1 MIFDE
6 SGNRRS
12 NHFVAVRQASL
23 AFPGGAFITSDFFF
37 ILFKNHLYTPDYAF
51 ITTFK
56 WLKIERFIK
65 GKWTNSG
72 MGDITDRYEKAVR
85 LSTDKFSGLVKR
97 VANSTNAQTKIR
109 ADLEALTQNTGKK
122 DIALSTFDT
131 LLKLHDT
138 IPADSYSIFCQHA
151 RGLFELILDYRNVK
165 RTVEDNAIN
174 RELSAQDLQE
184 LPTDFFT
191 KFLMLGDIAREK
203 QELASK
209 LEIENKTLKEEAKK
223 NEEQTKIYR
232 NKAIRDGLTGL
243 LNKEYF
249 DKKLI
254 EETKEA
260 QKYGRPLSL
269 ILFDIDFFKKI
280 NDTYGHLAGDYVLRS
295 LPDVLELRHASDLVG
310 RIGGEEFAILL
321 PETPEKSAKA
331 VAERIRQKAES
342 YHFDYDNT
350 KLPVTLSLGVGQYA
364 QGETSQQFMKRVD
377 NLQYMA
383 KNSGRNAT
391 CSYEDWN
398 DMQSEVKK

>member
-1 MIFDE
+1 
-6 SGNRRS
+6 
-12 NHFVAVRQASL
+12 
-23 AFPGGAFITSDFFF
+23 
-37 ILFKNHLYTPDYAF
+37 
-51 ITTFK
+51 
-56 WLKIERFIK
+56 
-65 GKWTNSG
+65 

-97 VANSTNAQTKIR
+97 VANSADAQSQIR
-109 ADLEALTQNTGKK
+109 ADLESLTQNTGKK

-131 LLKLHDT
+131 LLKLHDS

-165 RTVEDNAIN
+165 RKAEDEAIN
-174 RELSAQDLQE
+174 QELSPQNLE
-184 LPTDFFT
+184 EMPTEFFT

-249 DKKLI
+249 GKKFE

-280 NDTYGHLAGDYVLRS
+280 NDTYGHQAGDYVLRA

-342 YHFDYDNT
+342 YHFDYENK

-364 QGETSQQFMKRVD
+364 QGETFQQFMKRVD

-398 DMQSEVKK
+398 DMQSEVEK

>member
-1 MIFDE
+1 
-6 SGNRRS
+6 
-12 NHFVAVRQASL
+12 
-23 AFPGGAFITSDFFF
+23 
-37 ILFKNHLYTPDYAF
+37 
-51 ITTFK
+51 
-56 WLKIERFIK
+56 
-65 GKWTNSG
+65 

-97 VANSTNAQTKIR
+97 VANSTDAQTKIR

>member
-1 MIFDE
+1 
-6 SGNRRS
+6 
-12 NHFVAVRQASL
+12 
-23 AFPGGAFITSDFFF
+23 
-37 ILFKNHLYTPDYAF
+37 
-51 ITTFK
+51 
-56 WLKIERFIK
+56 
-65 GKWTNSG
+65 
-72 MGDITDRYEKAVR
+72 MGDLTNRYEKAVR
-85 LSTDKFSGLVKR
+85 LSTDKFRGLVKR
-97 VANSTNAQTKIR
+97 VANSAGAQFQIM
-109 ADLEALTQNTGKK
+109 ADLKTLTQNTGKK

-131 LLKLHDT
+131 LLKLHDA
-138 IPADSYSIFCQHA
+138 IPADSYATFCQHA
-151 RGLFELILDYRNVK
+151 RGLFELILDYRKIK
-165 RTVEDNAIN
+165 RHAEDEAIN
-174 RELSAQDLQE
+174 QELSSQDLEQI
-184 LPTDFFT
+184 PTEFFT

-249 DKKLI
+249 GKKFD
-254 EETKEA
+254 EETREA

-280 NDTYGHLAGDYVLRS
+280 NDNYGHQAGDYVLKS

-342 YHFDYDNT
+342 YHFDYDNLR
-350 KLPVTLSLGVGQYA
+350 LPVTLSLGVGQYI
-364 QGETSQQFMKRVD
+364 QGETTQQFMKRVD
-377 NLQYMA
+377 DLQYVA
-383 KNSGRNAT
+383 KHSGRNAT
-391 CSYEDWN
+391 CSYEDWK
-398 DMQSEVKK
+398 DTLGEVKK